1 MKDTEFHIWN
11 ILSVKVHQADETRDR
26 ADVGKFRPS
35 FEQLMLRLSGPI
47 TVITYVMADES
58 NALRKEDALF
68 EGEGKILSSANLEL
82 AAKISDKS
90 LEGVLGPAEDIVDDN
105 TGSC

>member
-1 MKDTEFHIWN
+1 
-11 ILSVKVHQADETRDR
+11 
-26 ADVGKFRPS
+26 
-35 FEQLMLRLSGPI
+35 MLRLSGPI

-90 LEGVLGPAEDIVDDN
+90 LEGVGLAEDIVDDN